1 MPQTSRVI
9 VYAERD
15 LLGFLRLVTARAALC
30 LGDHATPVTA
40 ALCRALDLPVPGT
53 SALRS

>member
-15 LLGFLRLVTARAALC
+15 LVDFLRLVTARAALY
-30 LGDHATPVTA
+30 LGDHVNRVTA

>member
-1 MPQTSRVI
+1 VPQTSRVI

-15 LLGFLRLVTARAALC
+15 LVDFLRLVTARAALY
-30 LGDHATPVTA
+30 LGDHANRVTA